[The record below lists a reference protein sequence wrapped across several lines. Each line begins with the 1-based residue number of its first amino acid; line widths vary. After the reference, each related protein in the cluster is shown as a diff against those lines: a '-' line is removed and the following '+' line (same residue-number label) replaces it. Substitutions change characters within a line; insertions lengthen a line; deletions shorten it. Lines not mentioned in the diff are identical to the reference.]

1 MCAWSCRGCVCG
13 PRDDDAEEE
22 DGALEA
28 GGVGV
33 QFLALERA
41 FEDAVEV
48 AQGGEDEVGVRGLEG
63 EGGEEMKARLAH
75 AVVVRVGIVEVRGE
89 GGA

>member
-28 GGVGV
+28 GASAYSSSRSNAHSKTRSRSRRAARTKS
-33 QFLALERA
+33 ALEGSRA
-41 FEDAVEV
+41 RVE
-48 AQGGEDEVGVRGLEG
+48 R
-63 EGGEEMKARLAH
+63 MKARLAH